1 LTLRPRLLFS
11 LVVPLAAVLCDPSA
25 RAEDEREPLEAAEP
39 PPQAAPAL
47 GEPVPPVEGPGGKK
61 HYFYKGYGY
70 GSQALF
76 SPWFVVVSRGLDVLQ
91 LHPTQRNPLVG
102 QQWGLNLKNVASNVA
117 SPFKPIDHD
126 GWGKFLRE
134 EIFPLSWTPATA
146 RWAPNYGL
154 HLIGGGMTYRETRE
168 WLEDHDV
175 PTPVATTL
183 SILTLYT
190 AAFLNE
196 AIENHGVVGD
206 NTDCLADLYVF
217 DSLGILIYSFD
228 AVAEF
233 FSTTFIVSDWSL
245 QPSLLLPSGDLQNVG
260 NYYAGKVPI
269 PFYPRLRLFAYAGI
283 STLGGLSFV
292 VKDGYS
298 VSGAFGGRVDTFTNL
313 GGNTSVFNVVS
324 MRPSGALFVDKN
336 DSLLASLQVS
346 ATSYYTVSA
355 NLYPNAFFHT
365 DPGLGLWTAANAD
378 GKFIVG
384 VSITR
389 ALGMGFGVGT
399 F

>member
-1 LTLRPRLLFS
+1 LTRKFPLLLALVAAGSS
-11 LVVPLAAVLCDPSA
+11 LLCTPPA
-25 RAEDEREPLEAAEP
+25 RAEDERETASAGVAPAAEG
-39 PPQAAPAL
+39 
-47 GEPVPPVEGPGGKK
+47 GEPKRR
-61 HYFYKGYGY
+61 YFYKGYDY

-76 SPWFVVVSRGLDVLQ
+76 SPLFVVVSRGLDVLQ
-91 LHPTQRNPLVG
+91 LYPAMRNPLVG
-102 QQWGLNLKNVASNVA
+102 QQWGKNLGNVFRNVA
-117 SPFKPIDHD
+117 SPFKPISHD

-134 EIFPLSWTPATA
+134 EIFPLSWTPQTA

-168 WLEDHDV
+168 WLEDYDV
-175 PTPVATTL
+175 PTPVATVL

-233 FSTTFIVSDWSL
+233 FSTKFIVSDWSL
-245 QPSLLLPSGDLQNVG
+245 QPSIILSNGELQNVG
-260 NYYAGKVPI
+260 NYYAGKI
-269 PFYPRLRLFAYAGI
+269 PLPFFPRLRLFAYAGT
-283 STLGGLSFV
+283 STLGGLSWLIG
-292 VKDGYS
+292 DGYS
-298 VSGAFGGRVDTFTNL
+298 VSGAFGGRVDTFTNT
-313 GGNTSVFNVVS
+313 GGAQSVFNVVS
-324 MRPSGALFVDKN
+324 MKPSGALFVDRN
-336 DSLLASLQVS
+336 ESLLASLQVS
-346 ATSYYTVSA
+346 DTTYYAVSA

-365 DPGLGLWTAANAD
+365 DPGLGLWTAVNAD
-378 GKFIVG
+378 GKFLVG

-389 ALGMGFGVGT
+389 ALGMGFGLGT